1 MVTNEIVM
9 FNKMDA
15 GTLKIFTTDLLSY
28 NISADPY
35 MSTTNQ
41 RYLFL
46 RVSNF
51 PLLFVEKNLLPNI
64 GAFTVFCFSLYHRF
78 G

>member
-28 NISADPY
+28 NIFADTY

-41 RYLFL
+41 HYLFL

-51 PLLFVEKNLLPNI
+51 STAIRREKLASKHWCLHCILLLTIP
-64 GAFTVFCFSLYHRF
+64 
-78 G
+78 